1 MNVPIVV
8 MALLT
13 WTLHAPQEPPE
24 ALRVRVVGEGPDVVL
39 LTGLLGSV
47 EGFQDLAHE
56 LAARGRRSI
65 IVEPLGV
72 GESAR
77 PKHADYSL
85 TAQAQRVVLVLD
97 SLEVSDALVV
107 GHAVSA
113 AIAYRLAA
121 ARPDL
126 ARAVVALEGG
136 APARAATA
144 SLRQALRWAPLLRIF
159 GGKGQVRRLF
169 ARELTEASV
178 DPAWVTDEVIRQ
190 YTRGPL
196 RDLGAA
202 IDAYGSMSRAREP
215 VPIDAVLSRLRCPVL
230 VLRGEAGRVPDTE
243 IETIRSRVE
252 AVTVREVARAGV
264 FLHEERPAAV
274 ADAIAAFDSPGVA
287 SVIPTIST
295 ER

>member
-1 MNVPIVV
+1 MNVPILV

-13 WTLHAPQEPPE
+13 WTLSAPPPPAE
-24 ALRVRVVGEGPDVVL
+24 TLRVDVVGEGPDVVL

-47 EGFQDLAHE
+47 DGFRDLARE

-65 IVEPLGV
+65 TIEPLGV

-77 PKHADYSL
+77 PKDADYSL
-85 TAQAQRVVLVLD
+85 TAQAQRVALVLD
-97 SLEVSDALVV
+97 SLEVRKALVA

-144 SLRQALRWAPLLRIF
+144 SLRQALKWAPLLRIF

-169 ARELTEASV
+169 ARELAAASV

-202 IDAYGSMSRAREP
+202 IDAYDSMSRAREP
-215 VPIDAVLSRLRCPVL
+215 VPIDDVLSRLRCPVL
-230 VLRGEAGRVPDTE
+230 VLRGEAGRVPDAE
-243 IETIRSRVE
+243 IETVRSRVD
-252 AVTVREVARAGV
+252 AVEVQEVSRAGV

-274 ADAIAAFDSPGVA
+274 ADAIAAFDAPGVGFGFH
-287 SVIPTIST
+287 TIST
-295 ER
+295 RW

>member
-1 MNVPIVV
+1 MNVPILV

-13 WTLHAPQEPPE
+13 WTLDAPRPPVE
-24 ALRVRVVGEGPDVVL
+24 TLRVRVIGEGPDVVL

-47 EGFQDLAHE
+47 EGFEDLAHE

-77 PKHADYSL
+77 PKNADYSL
-85 TAQAQRVVLVLD
+85 TAQAQRVALVLD
-97 SLEVSDALVV
+97 SLEVREALVV

-121 ARPDL
+121 DRPDL

-136 APARAATA
+136 APPRAATA
-144 SLRQALRWAPLLRIF
+144 SLEQALKWAPLLRIF

-169 ARELTEASV
+169 ARELAAASV
-178 DPAWVTDEVIRQ
+178 DPAWVTDEVIQQ
-190 YTRGPL
+190 YIRGPL
-196 RDLGAA
+196 RDLGAT

-215 VPIDAVLSRLRCPVL
+215 VPIDDVLSRLRCPVL
-230 VLRGEAGRVPDTE
+230 LLRGEGGRVPDTE
-243 IETIRSRVE
+243 IETVRSRV
-252 AVTVREVARAGV
+252 AVVTVQEVARAGV

-274 ADAIAAFDSPGVA
+274 ADAIAAFDSPWVG
-287 SVIPTIST
+287 SLFLTTSM
-295 ER
+295 EW